1 MKVLVIGGGFGGLTT
16 CTSLRKSDKSVEII
30 LVEPKEYFEIA
41 WASYRSV
48 FDHDIAEKA
57 LFDLEKWAVP
67 KSVRLIPA
75 TVTQLTLDSAT
86 LSTGE
91 VIEFNVC
98 VIATG
103 AATAWPAL
111 GRGPPMPGQNGSRE
125 QRLAALK
132 AEGKK
137 LIAAGSVLVVGGG
150 LIGIETAGDLLA
162 YAKMAGKPLQVTLV
176 HSKEKLS
183 EEFTPNASK
192 MTQKKLETLGVKV
205 ILNEK
210 VVDRNGK
217 YFLEKSGQEMA
228 ASQVIWT
235 TGLKPLNS
243 FLDAKFL
250 DKKGWL
256 QVDDYFRVKGAKNKL
271 FAIGDCCDLL
281 PNAGNQVLAN
291 LGTIGKNIKL
301 VLDAQ
306 EKNDTAKMEK
316 KMRKALASQEV
327 YVATVGPSTGV
338 ALTPMCHTQFML
350 PWFKNWTMFLFAP
363 KGDLGLKD

>member
-1 MKVLVIGGGFGGLTT
+1 MKVLVIGGGVGSLTA
-16 CTSLRKSDKSVEII
+16 CTSLRKFDKSVEII
-30 LVEPKEYFEIA
+30 LVEPKEYFEVA
-41 WASYRSV
+41 WASYRAV
-48 FDHDIAEKA
+48 FDHDTAEKT
-57 LFDLEKWAVP
+57 LFDLKKWAVP
-67 KSVRLIPA
+67 KSVQVVKA
-75 TVTQLTLDSAT
+75 TVTQLTLNSAT

-111 GRGPPMPGQNGSRE
+111 GRGPPVPGQNGSRE
-125 QRLAALK
+125 QRLAALG

-150 LIGIETAGDLLA
+150 LIGIETAGDL
-162 YAKMAGKPLQVTLV
+162 MAFAQKAGNPLQVTLV

-183 EEFTPNASK
+183 EEMTPNASK
-192 MTQKKLETLGVKV
+192 MLQKKLETLGVKV

-217 YFLEKSGQEMA
+217 FFLEKAETEMTA
-228 ASQVIWT
+228 KEVIWT

-243 FLDAKFL
+243 FVDAKFL

-256 QVDDYFRVKGAKNKL
+256 QVDDYFRVKGAENKL

-281 PNAGNQVLAN
+281 PNSGVNITAN
-291 LGTIGKNIKL
+291 LGTIGKNIKAA
-301 VLDAQ
+301 LDAQ
-306 EKNDTAKMEK
+306 EKNNSDKMEK
-316 KMRKALASQEV
+316 KMRKALGAPEV
-327 YVATVGPSTGV
+327 FVTTVGPDTGV

-350 PWFKNWTMFLFAP
+350 PWLKNSTMFIFKA
-363 KGDLGLKD
+363 KSDFGLKD